1 MTDLRIVLNLPN
13 EDMEIDMDENLDD
26 QDDENTDG
34 DQQGQMSFST
44 IGSGIMAFNESSVP
58 SPLDVTTPEELL
70 TPLARLRSFAVS
82 DNIFNRRMIA
92 HDACNIFEAVQN
104 DDHDFESAIQC
115 YLKLSED
122 LEPSVRVELMEQLAE
137 ITERFHTRL
146 LDSAVLPILLRY
158 LTDVNNQVR
167 KTCHSILI
175 DITRAGYLKVSQFE
189 KEILPLLKDLT
200 SRKQAPD
207 EYRTEA
213 IALVCQICESFG
225 SDFAKEYFLPIFLD
239 SCSDDTIY
247 HVRKVCAANFSTFC
261 DIFDDE
267 LINKDLL
274 PRFVSLCKDSVWGV
288 RKSCAESF
296 PEFAKHMSEEV
307 RINTLSPLYS
317 SLLSD
322 QSRWVRVA
330 AFESLGPFIS
340 TFADSK
346 TASDNLNQSKT
357 SILDE
362 KDDGDDDLKYDFD
375 SFLYWRDPI
384 PPVTFEED
392 FDDVTPMEHNNDDET
407 GEIQSQVYVN
417 SSNPVHHKEEK
428 KAEDQEDQK
437 SAEDNLKVKTAIEH
451 QEDDVYSPTKED
463 VLKSIEFS
471 ADKENMPIHFDIN
484 LKDDD
489 KAETK
494 ELTEADKTVEEGEYD
509 DLNAVPS
516 ITLTETN
523 ENSDASGDD
532 SGLEKSTEDTD
543 ETSENSDLARGD
555 AVESTETTENK
566 EEKIVTNSA
575 DQVPSTSGILNQEN
589 HENSDDSDD
598 EYFDENEPRNWQSPN
613 IQEYSDLYD
622 TESSDRMEI
631 NYRMFSTLSD
641 LSYTRDFSDLVSGTD
656 HYTSYEHM
664 SLPGVISKPSSQQ
677 SVIPQPL
684 LDNFLSMTDPSRKQ
698 TVDNEITMH
707 CAYSLPGVAYT
718 LGRNNW
724 HCLKD
729 VYQKLAS
736 DVQWKV
742 RRTIAS
748 SIHELAKILGEEL
761 TATELVPV
769 FNGFLKDL
777 DDVRIGVLRH
787 LADFLKLLKPE
798 VRGIYLYQLT
808 DFLTIDNSRNWRFR
822 YELARQLCSL
832 TELYNADD
840 IVRYICPITMRLAAD
855 KVVAVQ
861 EETGRLI
868 STLFNKLHESGDTE
882 NFNIFTERVT
892 AALAK
897 STRWKERALFCKIC
911 NLILRELFL
920 PFNVFLKHFSSP
932 LVQMARDRI
941 VNVRII
947 AAQALSYAVQTFCD
961 EGEGEE
967 MCAMLKELQSD
978 KDRDVKFFSAISC

>member
-13 EDMEIDMDENLDD
+13 EDMEVDMDENFDD
-26 QDDENTDG
+26 QEDDNNEG
-34 DQQGQMSFST
+34 DQHGQMSFST
-44 IGSGIMAFNESSVP
+44 IGSGIMAFNDSSIP

-70 TPLARLRSFAVS
+70 TPLARLRCFAVS

-92 HDACNIFEAVQN
+92 HDACNVFEAVQN
-104 DDHDFESAIQC
+104 DEKDFESAIQC

-137 ITERFHTRL
+137 ITEIFHTRL
-146 LDSAVLPILLRY
+146 LDSAVVPILLRY

-167 KTCHSILI
+167 KTCHSVLV
-175 DITRAGYLKVSQFE
+175 DITKAGYLKVGQFE
-189 KEILPLLKDLT
+189 NEILPLLKDLT

-225 SDFAKEYFLPIFLD
+225 SEFAKEYFLPIFLD
-239 SCSDDTIY
+239 SCSDDTIF
-247 HVRKVCAANFSTFC
+247 HVRKVCAANFSAFC
-261 DIFDDE
+261 DILDDA

-274 PRFVSLCKDSVWGV
+274 PRFIGLCKDNVWGV

-296 PEFAKHMSEEV
+296 PDFAKHMSEEV

-317 SLLSD
+317 GLLSD

-346 TASDNLNQSKT
+346 SASDNFNQAATGVPGYKIT
-357 SILDE
+357 DDE
-362 KDDGDDDLKYDFD
+362 LKYDFD

-392 FDDVTPMEHNNDDET
+392 FDDVTPMDQNKET
-407 GEIQSQVYVN
+407 DEIQSQVYVN
-417 SSNPVHHKEEK
+417 SSNPTHQNEEDKPDEQLEQKETSK
-428 KAEDQEDQK
+428 Q
-437 SAEDNLKVKTAIEH
+437 LKVQTAVE
-451 QEDDVYSPTKED
+451 QQDDDVYSPTKDD

-471 ADKENMPIHFDIN
+471 AEKENMPIHFDIN
-484 LKDDD
+484 LD
-489 KAETK
+489 KAENENAESAEIK
-494 ELTEADKTVEEGEYD
+494 DDKQEEEYD
-509 DLNAVPS
+509 ELNAVPS
-516 ITLTETN
+516 INLTTTN
-523 ENSDASGDD
+523 GNVEVFTDD
-532 SGLEKSTEDTD
+532 SGLEKTTEEVIPNDD
-543 ETSENSDLARGD
+543 SDLAKGD
-555 AVESTETTENK
+555 STESSITEETK
-566 EEKIVTNSA
+566 EQTETVTEKTPSA
-575 DQVPSTSGILNQEN
+575 AENGNQESS
-589 HENSDDSDD
+589 EDSDD
-598 EYFDENEPRNWQSPN
+598 EYYDENEPRNWQSPSL
-613 IQEYSDLYD
+613 QEYPDLYE
-622 TESSDRMEI
+622 TESSDNMEI
-631 NYRMFSTLSD
+631 NYRMFSTLND
-641 LSYTRDFSDLVSGTD
+641 INYTRDFADRISGSD
-656 HYTSYEHM
+656 HYAHFDPISSVHSPTS
-664 SLPGVISKPSSQQ
+664 KASSQQ
-677 SVIPQPL
+677 SVIPQQL

-698 TVDNEITMH
+698 TVDTEITMH

-787 LADFLKLLKPE
+787 LAEFLKLLKPE

-832 TELYNADD
+832 TELYNCDD
-840 IVRYICPITMRLAAD
+840 IVKYICPITMRLATD
-855 KVVAVQ
+855 RVVAVQ
-861 EETGRLI
+861 VEAGGLIGRL
-868 STLFNKLHESGDTE
+868 LNELHESGDE
-882 NFNIFTERVT
+882 RNFQIFTERVT
-892 AALAK
+892 SALAK

-911 NLILRELFL
+911 NLILRELLL
-920 PFNVFLKHFSSP
+920 PFNIFLKYFSTT
-932 LVQMARDRI
+932 LVEMARDGI